1 MLDILRKRRSIRQ
14 FEGRPVEQ
22 EKLDVLIEA
31 LLRAP
36 SSRGLN
42 PWEFVVVTDPAR
54 LQALAL
60 AKPHGAGFLAGAP
73 LAIVIAADPERCD
86 VWVEDCAIAAIV
98 LQLAAVSL
106 GLGSC
111 WAQIRLRPHGD
122 GRSAEA
128 YVREVVGLPDR
139 LAVDCIVG
147 IGYPRE
153 TLPGHPVAN
162 LPFVKVHSEQFGG
175 KRVG

>member
-1 MLDILRKRRSIRQ
+1 MLDILKKRRSIRR
-14 FEGRPVEQ
+14 FEPRPVER
-22 EKLDVLIEA
+22 EKIDLLTEA

-42 PWEFVVVTDPAR
+42 PWEFVIVTDPDQLR
-54 LQALAL
+54 ALSR

-73 LAIVIAADPERCD
+73 LAVVVAADPERCD
-86 VWVEDCAIAAIV
+86 VWTEDCAIAAII

-128 YVREVVGLPDR
+128 FVREVVGLPPGM
-139 LAVDCIVG
+139 AVVCIVG
-147 IGYPRE
+147 IGYPDE
-153 TLPGHPVAN
+153 TRPGHPVASLQFN
-162 LPFVKVHSEQFGG
+162 KIHREQYG
-175 KRVG
+175 RS